1 MNPAKRLGAQRKAV
15 HMSDDSKLAAPA
27 LASSGKMN
35 WWLLGGA
42 TVALVAALGFA
53 LSRETAA
60 SPDMPAAAAG
70 PTVAGTAELE
80 ARVAANPDDVEAWV
94 QLAQARFD
102 SNEFAGAVTAYR
114 RATELAPAVAGNW
127 SALGEALVMAAP
139 NTGAPIPDEAVA
151 AFRRAL
157 GLDGDDP
164 RARYFLATKKD
175 IDGDHE
181 GAIADWLALLAD
193 TPQGAPWE
201 ADLRRTI
208 EQVGAR
214 EQIAVA
220 SRIAAVRQPSL
231 TPAELPVAARAIPG
245 PTRDQMQDAAQLPKG
260 QQDMM
265 IEVMV
270 GGLETKLR
278 QNPQQPDRWIMLMR
292 SRMTLGET
300 AKAAEALQA
309 AIRANPGD
317 APRLRAQ
324 ARLLGVPGAQ

>member
-1 MNPAKRLGAQRKAV
+1 
-15 HMSDDSKLAAPA
+15 MSDDSKAAAPA
-27 LASSGKMN
+27 TASGGKMH

-42 TVALVAALGFA
+42 TIALVAALGFA
-53 LSRETAA
+53 LSRESAVN
-60 SPDMPAAAAG
+60 PEMPQVAAG
-70 PTVAGTAELE
+70 PATAGTAELE

-102 SNEFAGAVTAYR
+102 SNEFDGAVTAYR
-114 RATELAPAVAGNW
+114 RATQIAPTVAGNW

-139 NTGAPIPDEAVA
+139 NTGPVMPDESVG

-157 GLDGDDP
+157 GLDAEDP
-164 RARYFLATKKD
+164 RARYFLATKKN

-181 GAIADWLALLAD
+181 GAITDWLALLAD
-193 TPQGAPWE
+193 TQQGAPWE

-208 EQVGAR
+208 EQVGAQ
-214 EQIAVA
+214 EEIAVA

-245 PTRDQMQDAAQLPKG
+245 PTRDQMQDAAGLPKG

-265 IEVMV
+265 IEGMV

-292 SRMTLGET
+292 SRMTLGES

-317 APRLRAQ
+317 AARLRAQ

>member
-1 MNPAKRLGAQRKAV
+1 MP
-15 HMSDDSKLAAPA
+15 DDSKPTVATTV
-27 LASSGKMN
+27 SGGKAN

-42 TVALVAALGFA
+42 TIALVAALGFA
-53 LSRETAA
+53 LSRENAA
-60 SPDMPAAAAG
+60 SPDVPQAAAG
-70 PTVAGTAELE
+70 SAGAGTAELE

-94 QLAQARFD
+94 GLAQARFD
-102 SNEFAGAVTAYR
+102 SNEFDGAVAAYR
-114 RATELAPAVAGNW
+114 RATQIAPTVAGNW

-139 NTGAPIPDEAVA
+139 NTGPVMPDESVN

-157 GLDGDDP
+157 SLDADDP
-164 RARYFLATKKD
+164 RARYFLATKKN

-208 EQVGAR
+208 EQVGAQ

-220 SRIAAVRQPSL
+220 SRIAAVRQPAL

-265 IEVMV
+265 IDGMV
-270 GGLETKLR
+270 DGLESKLR
-278 QNPQQPDRWIMLMR
+278 QNPAQPDRWIMLMR

-300 AKAAEALQA
+300 AKAAEALQS

-317 APRLRAQ
+317 AARLRAQ

>member
-1 MNPAKRLGAQRKAV
+1 
-15 HMSDDSKLAAPA
+15 MSDDSTAKPQDGARPGL
-27 LASSGKMN
+27 SN

-53 LSRETAA
+53 VSRQAGNEPESATALQ
-60 SPDMPAAAAG
+60 
-70 PTVAGTAELE
+70 TVDAIVTDAQRKFDSEDYGG
-80 ARVAANPDDVEAWV
+80 AAN
-94 QLAQARFD
+94 
-102 SNEFAGAVTAYR
+102 AYR
-114 RATELAPAVAGNW
+114 RATELAPMVAAYW
-127 SALGEALVMAAP
+127 SALGEALVMSTPQAAP
-139 NTGAPIPDEAVA
+139 PLSDEALA
-151 AFRRAL
+151 AFRRAVE
-157 GLDGDDP
+157 LDADDP
-164 RARYFLATKKD
+164 RGRYFLAVKKD

-193 TPQGAPWE
+193 TPQDAPWE
-201 ADLRRTI
+201 TDLRRTI

-220 SRIAAVRQPSL
+220 SRIAAVHQPVL
-231 TPAELPVAARAIPG
+231 TPGELPVAARAIPG

-265 IEVMV
+265 IQGMV
-270 GGLETKLR
+270 DGLETKLR
-278 QNPQQPDRWIMLMR
+278 QNPAQPDRWIMLMR

-300 AKAAEALQA
+300 AKATQALQD

-324 ARLLGVPGAQ
+324 ARLLGVPGA

>member
-1 MNPAKRLGAQRKAV
+1 
-15 HMSDDSKLAAPA
+15 MSDDSTTKPETATKQGF
-27 LASSGKMN
+27 SN

-53 LSRETAA
+53 LSRE
-60 SPDMPAAAAG
+60 SAAG
-70 PTVAGTAELE
+70 PDASQVAANSASAGTAELE

-102 SNEFAGAVTAYR
+102 SNEFDGAVTAYR
-114 RATELAPAVAGNW
+114 RATQIAPTVAGNW

-139 NTGAPIPDEAVA
+139 NTGPVMPDESVS

-157 GLDGDDP
+157 GLDAEDP
-164 RARYFLATKKD
+164 RARYFLATKKN

-208 EQVGAR
+208 EQVGAQ

-220 SRIAAVRQPSL
+220 SRIAAVRQPAL
-231 TPAELPVAARAIPG
+231 TPEQLPVAARAIPG

-265 IEVMV
+265 IDGMV
-270 GGLETKLR
+270 DGLETKLR
-278 QNPQQPDRWIMLMR
+278 QNPRQPDRWIMLMR
-292 SRMTLGET
+292 SRMTLGESG
-300 AKAAEALQA
+300 KAAEALQA
-309 AIRANPGD
+309 GIRANPAEEG
-317 APRLRAQ
+317 RLRAQ
-324 ARLLGVPGAQ
+324 ARLLGVPGA